1 LEDRIIQDRENLNK
15 ASEDIVILQNKINQK
30 DIVIE
35 HLKKELEK
43 FFNNNESSIKKEI
56 LITEPNKVNIDL
68 NNELNYTRDVLTKIS
83 KMLQSEKGKNDQIES
98 KVIVI

>member
-1 LEDRIIQDRENLNK
+1 MEDRIIQDRENLNK

-56 LITEPNKVNIDL
+56 LITEPNKVNLDL

>member
-1 LEDRIIQDRENLNK
+1 MEDRIIQDRENLNK

>member
-1 LEDRIIQDRENLNK
+1 MPKFWDNFHFPKKMTEIK
-15 ASEDIVILQNKINQK
+15 QK

-56 LITEPNKVNIDL
+56 LITEPNKVNLDL